1 MTGMSVAVELS
12 GVPETLLWTLY
23 HRTQEARRPDAV
35 LADPLAVELVDRIDY
50 PFSRFGATAWRARWQ
65 ALRALRFDI
74 EVRRFM
80 QARPG
85 CTVVALGEGLET
97 QFWRVDDGRVRW
109 VTVELPETVSA
120 VGSLLPASPRRRV
133 IARSALDLT
142 WLDEIAGLDVMVTAQ
157 GLLMYLARDDA
168 DGLIRA
174 IASRLPGGAM
184 VFDTVPFWASK
195 ATTAGKMRTA
205 EGYKA
210 PPMPWG
216 SGRGE
221 AARVA
226 ALSPAIRDVH
236 RLLLPRADDRAFG
249 VRVRLAV
256 RFARRRV
263 GVTYVCGLSG
273 RFRGAP
279 PSSARPLP
287 VAVDVRHNRSRWN
300 RSSASARSV

>member
-23 HRTQEARRPDAV
+23 HRAEEARRPDAV
-35 LADPLAVELVDRIDY
+35 LKDPLAVELVDRIDY
-50 PFSRFGATAWRARWQ
+50 PFDARFGASGWRARWQ

-74 EVRRFM
+74 QVRRFIA
-80 QARPG
+80 ARPG
-85 CTVVALGEGLET
+85 ATVVALGEGLET

-120 VGSLLPASPRRRV
+120 VGGLLPSSPRRRV
-133 IARSALDLT
+133 IAASALDAA
-142 WLDEIAGLDVMVTAQ
+142 WLDEVAGPDVMVTAQ
-157 GLLMYLARDDA
+157 GLLMYLGRSDA
-168 DGLIRA
+168 DALIAR

-195 ATTAGKMRTA
+195 ATMSGKMKTA
-205 EGYKA
+205 DGYTP

-221 AARVA
+221 LARVA

-236 RLLLPRADDRAFG
+236 RLRLPRADDRAFG
-249 VRVRLAV
+249 LVAPLLQRFVPALLPQILAL
-256 RFARRRV
+256 RFA
-263 GVTYVCGLSG
+263 
-273 RFRGAP
+273 A
-279 PSSARPLP
+279 
-287 VAVDVRHNRSRWN
+287 
-300 RSSASARSV
+300 

>member
-1 MTGMSVAVELS
+1 M
-12 GVPETLLWTLY
+12 PETLLWTLY
-23 HRTQEARRPDAV
+23 HRAQEARRPDAV
-35 LADPLAVELVDRIDY
+35 LSDPLAVELVDRIDY

-74 EVRRFM
+74 EVRRFIS
-80 QARPG
+80 ARPG

-109 VTVELPETVSA
+109 VTVELPEVVTA
-120 VGSLLPASPRRRV
+120 VGSLLPASDRRRV

-142 WLDEIAGLDVMVTAQ
+142 WLDEIGSPPTPDVMVTAQ
-157 GLLMYLARDDA
+157 GLWMYLERDDA
-168 DGLIRA
+168 DALIRA
-174 IASRLPGGAM
+174 TASRLPGGAM

-195 ATTAGKMRTA
+195 ATTSGKMKTP
-205 EGYKA
+205 EGYQT

-236 RLLLPRADDRAFG
+236 RLRLPRADDREFG
-249 VRVRLAV
+249 LVAPALQQFAPALMPQILAL
-256 RFARRRV
+256 RFA
-263 GVTYVCGLSG
+263 G
-273 RFRGAP
+273 R
-279 PSSARPLP
+279 SEAR
-287 VAVDVRHNRSRWN
+287 
-300 RSSASARSV
+300 

>member
-23 HRTQEARRPDAV
+23 HRAQEARRPDAV
-35 LADPLAVELVDRIDY
+35 LQDPLAVELVDRIDY
-50 PFSRFGATAWRARWQ
+50 PFSRFGATEWRARWQ

-74 EVRRFM
+74 EVRRFLA
-80 QARPG
+80 ARPG

-97 QFWRVDDGRVRW
+97 QFWRVDDGHVRW
-109 VTVELPETVSA
+109 VTVELPEVVSA
-120 VGSLLPASPRRRV
+120 VGGLLPAASRRRV
-133 IARSALDLT
+133 VARSALELS
-142 WLDEIAGLDVMVTAQ
+142 WLDEVAGPDVMVTAQ

-168 DGLIRA
+168 DTLIRA
-174 IASRLPGGAM
+174 IAERLPGGAM

-195 ATTAGKMRTA
+195 ATTAGKMQTA
-205 EGYKA
+205 DGYTA

-236 RLLLPRADDRAFG
+236 RLRLPRAEDRAFG
-249 VRVRLAV
+249 VVAPLLHRLAPALMPQILAL
-256 RFARRRV
+256 RFV
-263 GVTYVCGLSG
+263 G
-273 RFRGAP
+273 
-279 PSSARPLP
+279 
-287 VAVDVRHNRSRWN
+287 
-300 RSSASARSV
+300 